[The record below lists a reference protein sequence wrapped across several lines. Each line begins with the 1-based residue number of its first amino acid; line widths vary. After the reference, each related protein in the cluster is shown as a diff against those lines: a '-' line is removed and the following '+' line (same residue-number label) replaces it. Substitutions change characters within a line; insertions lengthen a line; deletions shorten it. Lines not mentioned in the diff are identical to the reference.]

1 MPNEK
6 TARVSELYA
15 ARLASGDINQDAA
28 QAAVVREFARLE
40 LELRQHVMAH
50 KSSALGWLFQR
61 KTPQVSTPQ
70 GLYIYGEVGRG
81 KSMLMDLFFEALP
94 PKSKRRAHFHAFMGD
109 VHERIYKE
117 REAQKTNP
125 RKNAD
130 PIAVVGAELASEA
143 RVLCFDEFSVT
154 DIADAMILGRLF
166 EKLFADGVVVVA
178 TSNVAPKN
186 LYLNGLNRALF
197 LPFIGEITKRM
208 KVLNLDSPTDYRMEK
223 LEGVH
228 VWHTPLGPEA
238 DAAVNAAWSSIVGK
252 LGSTPGA
259 LQLKGRTLT
268 IPQMGHGAARFTFS
282 DLCEKPLGPN
292 PDYLAIARQFHT
304 VVVEH
309 IPVLTPGQRNEAK
322 RFISLIDTLYDA
334 NVKLIASAAAMPE
347 ELYVGADGTEAFE
360 FARTVSR
367 LTEMR
372 SSEYMARPHGR
383 RDSEVPG
390 EIKPPAPQ

>member
-1 MPNEK
+1 MPNDK
-6 TARVSELYA
+6 TARVAELYE
-15 ARLASGDINQDAA
+15 ARLASGDISQDLA

-61 KTPQVSTPQ
+61 KAATTTPQ

-81 KSMLMDLFFEALP
+81 KSMLMDMFYEALP

-109 VHERIYKE
+109 VHERIFRE
-117 REAQKTNP
+117 REAQKANP

-130 PIAVVGAELASEA
+130 PIALVAAELASEA
-143 RVLCFDEFSVT
+143 KVLCFDEFSVT

-197 LPFIGEITKRM
+197 LPFIAEIRDRM

-238 DAAVNAAWSSIVGK
+238 DEAVENAWKRIVGP

-259 LQLKGRTLT
+259 LQLKGRTLH
-268 IPQMGHGAARFTFS
+268 IPQMGHGAARFSFA

-309 IPVLTPGQRNEAK
+309 IPVMTPEQRNEAK

-334 NVKLIASAAAMPE
+334 NVKLVASAAAMPE
-347 ELYVGADGTEAFE
+347 DLYVGADGTEAFE

-372 SSEYMARPHGR
+372 SSEYMARSHGR
-383 RDSEVPG
+383 RDSEIPG
-390 EIKPPAPQ
+390 EVKL